1 VLDVDCRTGLRP
13 VTKVVVA
20 IPVKNEEERIAD
32 CLNAMLAQ
40 TRQADDVVL
49 LLNDCSDAT
58 PAICRE
64 FRSRHSQFQIIEC
77 SLPDHVASAGEARR
91 LALEYAAQ
99 LAAHD
104 ESGLLLTT
112 DADSVA
118 PPDWIER
125 NCWEIRRG
133 ADVVC
138 GRAEI
143 DPGEAALIPA
153 RLREDHA
160 REIACFELLDEIE
173 ALVSPEPA
181 DPWPRHRENSGASIA
196 VTVAAFRA
204 AGGAPRIACGE
215 DRALI
220 RNLVL
225 TDAKIRHAPEISVRV
240 SGRLQGRAAGGMAET
255 LRNRIKIREIWC
267 DSRIEPATD
276 AYRRALAK
284 AGTRAAW
291 RGELPASALAQ
302 DLLCNPDSIRAAL
315 RGRYFG
321 AAWARVEAISPVLK
335 RRRVPVADL
344 ARETR
349 QAALLRD
356 QLRAHG
362 VLAFG
367 NSPAILQA
375 ND

>member
-1 VLDVDCRTGLRP
+1 
-13 VTKVVVA
+13 
-20 IPVKNEEERIAD
+20 
-32 CLNAMLAQ
+32 
-40 TRQADDVVL
+40 
-49 LLNDCSDAT
+49 
-58 PAICRE
+58 
-64 FRSRHSQFQIIEC
+64 
-77 SLPDHVASAGEARR
+77 
-91 LALEYAAQ
+91 
-99 LAAHD
+99 
-104 ESGLLLTT
+104 
-112 DADSVA
+112 
-118 PPDWIER
+118 
-125 NCWEIRRG
+125 
-133 ADVVC
+133 
-138 GRAEI
+138 
-143 DPGEAALIPA
+143 
-153 RLREDHA
+153 
-160 REIACFELLDEIE
+160 
-173 ALVSPEPA
+173 
-181 DPWPRHRENSGASIA
+181 
-196 VTVAAFRA
+196 
-204 AGGAPRIACGE
+204 
-215 DRALI
+215 
-220 RNLVL
+220 VL
-225 TDAKIRHAPEISVRV
+225 TDAKIRHAPEIAVRV